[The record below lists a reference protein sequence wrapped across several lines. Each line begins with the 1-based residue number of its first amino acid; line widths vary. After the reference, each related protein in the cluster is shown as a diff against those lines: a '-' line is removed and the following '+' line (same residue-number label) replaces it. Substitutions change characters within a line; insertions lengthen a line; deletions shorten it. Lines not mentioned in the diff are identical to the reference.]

1 MIKTRLHSLFS
12 YHFQNIAAP
21 FIIEAC
27 CGLVFFQQKH
37 ELFLTWI
44 LWTNSLSMPRPH
56 APVEFSE
63 HRSVMF
69 VCPHSVN
76 GQLTSDIRLYLSE
89 RNGENILGRNP
100 LEPQKPTRRDW
111 RHKKSVLFIRK
122 KWSWI
127 ARWPTYRDKIRYI
140 LNAWMRINRKNIYAE
155 VLKKYVSLY
164 FTINQFCKKYLQH
177 LLERILSLTS
187 RCYFVYR
194 SNKYM
199 LKHLNHMWQYNIV
212 LCLCNVY
219 DMLIDRWVQ
228 WRHLPPFSV
237 ERTSVQFTFL

>member
-27 CGLVFFQQKH
+27 CGFFFQQKH

-100 LEPQKPTRRDW
+100 LEPQKTTRRDS

-177 LLERILSLTS
+177 LLER
-187 RCYFVYR
+187 
-194 SNKYM
+194 N
-199 LKHLNHMWQYNIV
+199 
-212 LCLCNVY
+212 CL
-219 DMLIDRWVQ
+219 
-228 WRHLPPFSV
+228 
-237 ERTSVQFTFL
+237 